1 MSDPVA
7 SKSGFL
13 CMYMKNHPDTLVA
26 YVKYFGKVE
35 GNVLTA
41 EMSSIDSKAG
51 LGQWTSYGMA
61 LVYKLKSGQPD
72 SIRVSFDPPLSGYEE
87 VKPRLLNMK
96 AEAQEGLG
104 MLKAPQ
110 ITTFRIPRMAAF
122 TGIMVFFYFYFLSP
136 PPLGTTFLSVPA
148 TSVDTFFSPAHAIR
162 NATGLGLSFRTACAI
177 FVTIHGAE
185 TLYTWS
191 LCKQYVK
198 GTIVTAAYV
207 GSTMIFGFPMWI
219 DLKRRVQQKRIESVM
234 KAE

>member
-41 EMSSIDSKAG
+41 EMSGIDSK
-51 LGQWTSYGMA
+51 GMT
-61 LVYKLKSGQPD
+61 LVYKLKSGQ
-72 SIRVSFDPPLSGYEE
+72 SNTTRVSFEPPLSGYEE
-87 VKPRLLNMK
+87 VKPRLLSMK

-110 ITTFRIPRMAAF
+110 ITTFQIPRTTAAI
-122 TGIMVFFYFYFLSP
+122 TGIALFAYFYFLSSP
-136 PPLGTTFLSVPA
+136 PPDTTFLSIPVA
-148 TSVDTFFSPAHAIR
+148 TMDAFFSPAHAFR
-162 NATGLGLSFRTACAI
+162 NATGLGLSFRTACTI
-177 FVTIHGAE
+177 LCTIHGAE

-191 LCKQYVK
+191 LCRQYVK

-207 GSTMIFGFPMWI
+207 GCTMIFGYPMWT

-234 KAE
+234 KVE

>member
-1 MSDPVA
+1 
-7 SKSGFL
+7 
-13 CMYMKNHPDTLVA
+13 MKNHPDTLVA

-41 EMSSIDSKAG
+41 EMSSIDSK
-51 LGQWTSYGMA
+51 GMT
-61 LVYKLKSGQPD
+61 LVYKLKSGQSD

-87 VKPRLLNMK
+87 VKTRLLSMK

-110 ITTFRIPRMAAF
+110 ITTFRIPRMTAF
-122 TGIMVFFYFYFLSP
+122 TAIMVFSFFYFLSP
-136 PPLGTTFLSVPA
+136 PPLGTTFLSVPV
-148 TSVDTFFSPAHAIR
+148 TYVDTFFSPAHAFR
-162 NATGLGLSFRTACAI
+162 SATGLGLSFRTACAI
-177 FVTIHGAE
+177 SVIIHGPE

-198 GTIVTAAYV
+198 GTKVTAAYL
-207 GSTMIFGFPMWI
+207 GCTMIFGFPMWT

>member
-41 EMSSIDSKAG
+41 KMSSIDTK
-51 LGQWTSYGMA
+51 GMT
-61 LVYKLKSGQPD
+61 LVYELKSGQ
-72 SIRVSFDPPLSGYEE
+72 SNTIRVSFDPPLSGYEE
-87 VKPRLLNMK
+87 VKPRLLSMK

-110 ITTFRIPRMAAF
+110 ITTFQIPRTTATITGVALFAF
-122 TGIMVFFYFYFLSP
+122 LYFLSP
-136 PPLGTTFLSVPA
+136 PPLGTTFLSIPI
-148 TSVDTFFSPAHAIR
+148 TTMDTFFSPAHTFR
-162 NATGLGLSFRTACAI
+162 NVTGLGLSFRTACAI
-177 FVTIHGAE
+177 LGAIHGAE

-191 LCKQYVK
+191 LCRQYVK
-198 GTIVTAAYV
+198 SATVMAAYV
-207 GSTMIFGFPMWI
+207 GCTMLFGYPMWT

-234 KAE
+234 KVE

>member
-41 EMSSIDSKAG
+41 EMSSIDSK
-51 LGQWTSYGMA
+51 GMTLA
-61 LVYKLKSGQPD
+61 YKLKSGQSN

-87 VKPRLLNMK
+87 VKPRLLGMK
-96 AEAQEGLG
+96 AEAQESLG

-110 ITTFRIPRMAAF
+110 ITTFWIPRMAAIA
-122 TGIMVFFYFYFLSP
+122 GIMSFVCIYFLSP
-136 PPLGTTFLSVPA
+136 PPLGAAFLSIPV
-148 TSVDTFFSPAHAIR
+148 TTVDAFFSPAHAFKK
-162 NATGLGLSFRTACAI
+162 ATGLGVSFRTACAI
-177 FVTIHGAE
+177 FVTIRGAE
-185 TLYTWS
+185 TLCTWS

-198 GTIVTAAYV
+198 GVVVTGAYV
-207 GSTMIFGFPMWI
+207 GCTMIFGFPMWI

-234 KAE
+234 KVE

>member
-1 MSDPVA
+1 MFSRSPRATMSDPVA

-41 EMSSIDSKAG
+41 EMSSIDSK
-51 LGQWTSYGMA
+51 GMT
-61 LVYKLKSGQPD
+61 LVYKLKSGQSN

-87 VKPRLLNMK
+87 VKPRLLSMK

-122 TGIMVFFYFYFLSP
+122 TGIMVFVYFYFLSP
-136 PPLGTTFLSVPA
+136 PPPGTTFLSVPV
-148 TSVDTFFSPAHAIR
+148 TSVDTFFSPAHAFR

>member
-41 EMSSIDSKAG
+41 EMSSIDSKDM
-51 LGQWTSYGMA
+51 T
-61 LVYKLKSGQPD
+61 LVYKLKSGQ
-72 SIRVSFDPPLSGYEE
+72 SNTSRVSFDPPLSGYEE
-87 VKPRLLNMK
+87 VKPRLLSMK

-110 ITTFRIPRMAAF
+110 ITTFRIPRTSVF
-122 TGIMVFFYFYFLSP
+122 TGILLFAYFYFLSP
-136 PPLGTTFLSVPA
+136 PAPDTTFLSVPVTTVNA
-148 TSVDTFFSPAHAIR
+148 FFSPAHAFR

-177 FVTIHGAE
+177 FCTIHGAE
-185 TLYTWS
+185 TFYTWS
-191 LCKQYVK
+191 LCRQYVK
-198 GTIVTAAYV
+198 GAIVTAAYV
-207 GSTMIFGFPMWI
+207 GSTMMLGYPIWS